1 MVWGQVGRE
10 VQDGGADSLP
20 CTARNNNNVEQLYSN
35 EKNGSCFFIVLL
47 FRSSLSPIFIFMVK
61 FCKHSTAVLWKQVG
75 KKKKKNRIIA
85 WWVFNG
91 WDVMFKKAKT
101 WREVCAFYS
110 TLRIKIHFWLISFL
124 TVYPLPLSPPHSPV
138 KCSGQLSTS
147 CFRQCAFDL
156 VSSSRNLDRRS
167 LFKDLV
173 SYQHYS

>member
-1 MVWGQVGRE
+1 M
-10 VQDGGADSLP
+10 AAASSL
-20 CTARNNNNVEQLYSN
+20 
-35 EKNGSCFFIVLL
+35 CFSSDLL
-47 FRSSLSPIFIFMVK
+47 FLPYSFSWWSFA
-61 FCKHSTAVLWKQVG
+61 STALLSCGSKLG

-85 WWVFNG
+85 WWAFNG

>member
-1 MVWGQVGRE
+1 M
-10 VQDGGADSLP
+10 
-20 CTARNNNNVEQLYSN
+20 
-35 EKNGSCFFIVLL
+35 
-47 FRSSLSPIFIFMVK
+47 
-61 FCKHSTAVLWKQVG
+61 
-75 KKKKKNRIIA
+75 KKKWQLLLHWASLQIFSFSHIHFHGEVLQAQHCCPVEASWKKNQNRIIA
-85 WWVFNG
+85 WWAFNG
-91 WDVMFKKAKT
+91 WDVTFKKTKT

-156 VSSSRNLDRRS
+156 VLSSRNLDRRS

-173 SYQHYS
+173 SYQHYI